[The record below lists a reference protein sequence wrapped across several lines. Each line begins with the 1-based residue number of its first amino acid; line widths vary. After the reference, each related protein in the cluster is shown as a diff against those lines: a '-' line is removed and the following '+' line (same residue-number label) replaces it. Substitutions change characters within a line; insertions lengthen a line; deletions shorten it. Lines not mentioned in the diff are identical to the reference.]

1 MRKTLRC
8 LKIQIPEPQRG
19 EGWRRT
25 NVLRVIERGFT
36 LLEVMVAIFVITVGI
51 AGVMTILQRT
61 MFLTSISSSRLTA
74 AYLAQ
79 EGIEIVRNVRDTN
92 WLEAGSTA
100 NDWDEGLNI
109 GSNCPAGC
117 IVDYNHS
124 YDPGDLLD
132 PYLPVFTGQFLRVDS
147 NGFYSYNGPIETQTK
162 FQRKIT
168 TAPAADF
175 LNVKVDIF
183 WSEKGKSYTFS
194 AQENLY
200 NWCQR

>member
-1 MRKTLRC
+1 MIEMIIATFIMVVGIVGVMSL
-8 LKIQIPEPQRG
+8 LQ
-19 EGWRRT
+19 
-25 NVLRVIERGFT
+25 RVIFSSS
-36 LLEVMVAIFVITVGI
+36 V
-51 AGVMTILQRT
+51 
-61 MFLTSISSSRLTA
+61 SSSRLIA

-79 EGIEIVRNVRDTN
+79 EGAEIVRNVRDTN
-92 WLEAGSTA
+92 WLETS
-100 NDWDEGLNI
+100 NWDEGLT
-109 GSNCPAGC
+109 NCSSGC

-124 YDPGDLLD
+124 YDPGDLLAPD
-132 PYLPVFTGQFLRVDS
+132 LPVFTGQFLRVDS

-168 TAPAADF
+168 ITPAADF

-200 NWCQR
+200 NW